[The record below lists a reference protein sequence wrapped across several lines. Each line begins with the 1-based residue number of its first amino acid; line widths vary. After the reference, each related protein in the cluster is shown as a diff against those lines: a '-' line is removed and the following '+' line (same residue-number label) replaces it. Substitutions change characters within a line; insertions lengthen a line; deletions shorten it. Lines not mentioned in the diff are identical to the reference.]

1 MELIKNSYPYSDF
14 EKLHAIRKKL
24 LQNAESIYITDFGA
38 GSKKLH
44 SNNRKIKDIVRHGI
58 APKKQA
64 EFLYRL
70 INYFNSQTIIELGTS
85 IGLSTLYMAKA
96 KPSAKVYTLEG
107 SEELVNFSKKL
118 FKQEVCKN
126 IELLTG
132 NFNDTFPQLL
142 NKITTVDFLYIDGNH
157 AYEPTMRY
165 FNLALEKINPQSIIL
180 IDDINWSDDM
190 QMAWIDIKEN
200 EKVTLSLDFFHFG
213 IVFFRPEN
221 KQKEHFMLRF

>member
-1 MELIKNSYPYSDF
+1 MELIKNPYPYQDF
-14 EKLHAIRKKL
+14 EKLNSIRKKL
-24 LQNAESIYITDFGA
+24 LQNAESIDITDFGA
-38 GSKKLH
+38 GSKKLN
-44 SNNRKIKDIVRHGI
+44 SNTRKIKDIAKHGI

-70 INYFNSQTIIELGTS
+70 INYFNPQTIIELGTS
-85 IGLSTLYMAKA
+85 VGLSTLYLAKA
-96 KPSAKVYTLEG
+96 KPSAKVYSLEG
-107 SEELVNFSKKL
+107 SETLVNFSNQL
-118 FKQEVCKN
+118 FKQQDCKN
-126 IELLTG
+126 IELLSG
-132 NFNDTFPQLL
+132 NFNNTFPQLL

-157 AYEPTMRY
+157 AYEPTLSY

-190 QMAWIDIKEN
+190 QKAWIEIKQN